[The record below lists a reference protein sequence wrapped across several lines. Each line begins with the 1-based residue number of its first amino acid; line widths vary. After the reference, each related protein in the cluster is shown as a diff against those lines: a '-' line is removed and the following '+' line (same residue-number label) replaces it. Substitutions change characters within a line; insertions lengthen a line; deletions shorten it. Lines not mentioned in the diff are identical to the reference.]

1 MDHEA
6 LHAISAA
13 SCYFIP
19 VRSKY
24 SQLPVLRKPTV
35 CACSSLSVG
44 DKFYICTIQ
53 QAELWCIHF

>member
-6 LHAISAA
+6 LHATFAT

-24 SQLPVLRKPTV
+24 SKLLVFKNPLSVCVLP
-35 CACSSLSVG
+35 SVG
-44 DKFYICTIQ
+44 DKFYIHTIQ
-53 QAELWCIHF
+53 

>member
-24 SQLPVLRKPTV
+24 SELPVLKKPTV
-35 CACSSLSVG
+35 CACSFLSVG
-44 DKFYICTIQ
+44 DKFYIHTIQ
-53 QAELWCIHF
+53 QAEL